1 MGPPPVLWAAVGL
14 VVASVRQ
21 VGLRKAPSKFWI
33 VLKTKQASSRDAV
46 LQTLRQGFEI
56 FHPKLRLQSLR
67 GVRKPAP
74 LFPHY
79 LIVRVDERKQNWKV
93 LCSTR
98 GVSYVLMDGDR
109 PSRIRDEVVAKLRHL
124 TDDTPDGYFFDHTQ
138 EAPRFKPD
146 CTVLGLRGLF
156 EDKFGTYRGLA
167 GNRAERVR
175 VLFSILGKEAEF
187 EVNACD
193 LVAAA

>member
-1 MGPPPVLWAAVGL
+1 VLH
-14 VVASVRQ
+14 
-21 VGLRKAPSKFWI
+21 
-33 VLKTKQASSRDAV
+33 
-46 LQTLRQGFEI
+46 TLRQGFEI
-56 FHPKLRLQSLR
+56 FHPKLRLQSIR

-79 LIVRVDERKQNWKV
+79 LIVRVDDRKQNWKV

-98 GVSYVLMDGDR
+98 GVSYVILTGDR
-109 PSRIRDEVVAKLRHL
+109 PSRIRDAIVAELRSL
-124 TDDTPDGYFFDHTQ
+124 TDDTDDGYFHDASQ
-138 EAPRFKPD
+138 EVPRFKLD